1 MDGEEEGERMIEE
14 AKREG
19 MEIIRKAEAEVREMM
34 EKAQMELKDDEK
46 MEKFKKLR
54 KDIVDALIHED
65 MEPYDAYM
73 KFLHEVNAIY
83 PDAVRYFGTD
93 HFESKLRTYLL
104 LWILKILATPQDF

>member
-1 MDGEEEGERMIEE
+1 MLHIYFLEKI
-14 AKREG
+14 KREDGLNIMNG
-19 MEIIRKAEAEVREMM
+19 MNELREMM